1 MRAGKIAT
9 ALVVWSV
16 VLLASVWFQNEM
28 SEAITP
34 FLMFIP
40 VHLLRIASLL
50 MGISCLIF
58 GIKRWKK
65 WKYRSLWPLATWLA
79 VVILCTCAPLSML
92 KVRVEHAL
100 YASARLQAVQAIEQ
114 GDLEPDK
121 LGSVSL
127 ADYGRHLSV
136 DGTANVRSGESGNLI
151 VTFWVFRG
159 PLVIPYTAVIY
170 TSKGVPLTNAD
181 LFPEEILEQYALDP
195 NWYFVTAK

>member
-1 MRAGKIAT
+1 MEVP
-9 ALVVWSV
+9 LP
-16 VLLASVWFQNEM
+16 LASGDV
-28 SEAITP
+28 ARRRH
-34 FLMFIP
+34 LMY
-40 VHLLRIASLL
+40 LRA
-50 MGISCLIF
+50 
-58 GIKRWKK
+58 
-65 WKYRSLWPLATWLA
+65 A
-79 VVILCTCAPLSML
+79 
-92 KVRVEHAL
+92 EHAQGTCR
-100 YASARLQAVQAIEQ
+100 ARLQAVQAIEQ

-136 DGTANVRSGESGNLI
+136 DGTANVRSDESGNLI